1 MADYELAKFYFGPG
15 AKDLP
20 ELPKID
26 APPYP
31 KVAQF
36 FKEMPKRGRRFS
48 KTGRNCFNV
57 LRTR

>member
-1 MADYELAKFYFGPG
+1 VQRK
-15 AKDLP
+15 LP

-36 FKEMPKRGRRFS
+36 FKEKA
-48 KTGRNCFNV
+48 T
-57 LRTR
+57 TRAEGSPRPAETALMS